1 MLGLFES
8 KRNRFVGIDFGTSAI
23 KVIELSY
30 KDQKPQLENYGWFDL
45 SGILQPVDV
54 RQQKFS
60 SYEDKLKAAL
70 HNLLKKLNIKN
81 NSVHVA
87 IPGFSGLV
95 VLIEFPNMKNDE
107 IDKAI
112 EFEAHKYIPTSVEE
126 VSISWEIIN
135 SKDENKDEQGVLK
148 NKVDILLV
156 AAPKKEIG
164 KYSSLFEGTS
174 LKMQSIELE
183 TFSITRALIGNE
195 KGSFLIMDMGSRA
208 TNMILVENGSV
219 IINRS
224 IDMGGNDI
232 TNTIADSLN
241 ISKQRAE
248 IFKKEGKDFIN
259 DKENSIL
266 IPVLEL
272 LGGEAKRIMTAY
284 KEKNKTSKI
293 DKFIISGGSCGLT
306 GIEKYFQNMLRLEVS
321 KGDPLKNIN
330 YDKKLAP
337 NMEKIGSSFSVA
349 IGLALRGIEEIR
361 SKK

>member
-107 IDKAI
+107 I
-112 EFEAHKYIPTSVEE
+112 SVEE